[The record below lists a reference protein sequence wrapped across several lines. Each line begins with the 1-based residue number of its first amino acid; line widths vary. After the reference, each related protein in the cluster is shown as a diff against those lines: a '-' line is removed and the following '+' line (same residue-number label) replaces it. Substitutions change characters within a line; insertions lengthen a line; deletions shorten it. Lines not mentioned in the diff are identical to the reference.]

1 MAVLRLMIVW
11 IGGLKMTRLD
21 RRSLLAMGGA
31 AAASAA
37 FASGTRAQTAPAGAP
52 PQLSV
57 YAEPPMIEHIALS
70 PDGSHV
76 AFISHK
82 GDDKVLGVFAVA
94 DKKITTLGL
103 GAQKVRGLMWGDNSH
118 VVLID
123 SSVLHL
129 PEFAQ
134 ERGEFSQAQIIDIAT
149 SKITLIYDNMDDFY
163 GIVLG
168 TPQRIKVNGE
178 YRLAAMNYRMPGLR
192 TGQMEVNGDYNMCLY
207 SFSLTGATVPHLIYE
222 GTPRTRDFVLSPAGL
237 CLAHADFNDEGATH
251 EKEWSLF
258 YNGGTAA
265 QPSFKSIYS
274 VRGALEFPD
283 LEGIGRDG
291 KSIVIA
297 VKNPDDSGFS
307 YREIAADGTLG
318 PELDPE
324 GADQAHTPLFHP
336 TTGVLAGF
344 IRRDDWF
351 SYHYDDSLL
360 KKLAEALPQALGED
374 YRFSIADVAEDPRK
388 MLVYVESAEDAGS
401 YVFIDFETGA
411 TAILASNYAALAA
424 PWVTQ
429 KQAIAYKAGDGLD
442 IHAYLTLPPGKPAKG
457 LPLIVFPHGGPGARD
472 YIDFDAETQ
481 AFASRGYA
489 VLQPNFRG
497 STGYGHSFH
506 DAGYGEWGGKM
517 QTDLSDGVKWLAAKG
532 IVDASRV
539 AIYGAS
545 YGGYAAL
552 AGATI
557 DPAGTYRC
565 AVAIAGVSDISS
577 FLDGLAMDSDSRSHL
592 VESEKRWF
600 GPPSTYAA
608 VSPARQA
615 AKASCPVLIIH
626 GTGDTVVP
634 IAQSQRMADALKA
647 AGKSVSFITYP
658 GQDHWETMGSSRVAM
673 LQAAMD
679 FIGKYNA
686 V

>member
-1 MAVLRLMIVW
+1 
-11 IGGLKMTRLD
+11 MTALN
-21 RRSLLAMGGA
+21 RRSILAMTGA
-31 AAASAA
+31 AAFAA
-37 FASGTRAQTAPAGAP
+37 GTARAQAPAGDP
-52 PQLSV
+52 PPLSL

-70 PDGSHV
+70 PDGTHV
-76 AFISHK
+76 AFVTHK
-82 GDDKVLGVFAVA
+82 GDDKMLGFFAVA

-118 VVLID
+118 IVLID
-123 SSVLHL
+123 SSVLRL

-134 ERGEFSQAQIIDIAT
+134 ARDEFSQAQIIDITT
-149 SKITLIYDNMDDFY
+149 SKITQVYGGMEDFY
-163 GIVLG
+163 SIVLG
-168 TPQRIKVNGE
+168 MPQRIKVNGE
-178 YRLAAMNYRMPGLR
+178 YRVAAMNYRMPGLR
-192 TGQMEVNGDYNMCLY
+192 DGQTSLHGDHNLCLY
-207 SFSLTGATVPHLIYE
+207 SFSLTHAALPHLIYE
-222 GTPRTRDFVLSPAGL
+222 ATSHTRDFVLTPEGT
-237 CLAHADFNDEGATH
+237 CLAYADFNDEGAAN

-258 YNGGTAA
+258 YNTGTAA
-265 QPSFKSIYS
+265 APSFKKIHS
-274 VRGALEFPD
+274 VRGAKEFPD
-283 LEGIGRDG
+283 MEGLGRDG

-297 VKNPDDSGFS
+297 EKLPDDNGFS
-307 YREIAADGTLG
+307 YHEITADGTLG

-324 GADQAHTPLFHP
+324 GADHAHTPLFHP
-336 TTGVLAGF
+336 TTAVLAGF
-344 IRRDDWF
+344 TRRDDWF
-351 SYHYDDSLL
+351 SYHYDDPLL

-374 YRFSIADVAEDPRK
+374 YRFSIADMAEDPRK

-411 TAILASNYAALAA
+411 TAVLASNYAALPA

-429 KQAIAYKAGDGLD
+429 KQPIIYKAGDGLD

-457 LPLIVFPHGGPGARD
+457 LPLIVFPHGGPGVRD

-497 STGYGHSFH
+497 STGYGARFH
-506 DAGYGEWGGKM
+506 EAGYGEWGGKM
-517 QTDLSDGVKWLAAKG
+517 QTDLSDGVKWLAARG
-532 IVDASRV
+532 TIDASRV

-557 DPAGTYRC
+557 DPPGTYRC
-565 AVAIAGVSDISS
+565 AVAIAGVSDIPS
-577 FLDGLAMDSDSRSHL
+577 FLDGLATDSDSRSHL

-600 GPPSTYAA
+600 GAPSTYAS

-615 AKASCPVLIIH
+615 ARAYCPVLIIH
-626 GTGDTVVP
+626 GTDDTVVP
-634 IAQSQRMADALKA
+634 ISQSHRMVDALKA
-647 AGKSVSFITYP
+647 AGKSVQFITYS

-679 FIGKYNA
+679 FIAKANPA
-686 V
+686 